1 MFRDVYRNTAPIRL
15 RDGVP
20 EVIRSPTSDTPTKS
34 WHKTLVTSHPSNT
47 PGTGLEVVV
56 LTSIVQVAPGPVAA
70 TASIR
75 YVSRN
80 LDRWSVL
87 EWSGMRL
94 RIFSTRS
101 LKRQKR
107 AESPGNQ
114 AVPRRFRSR
123 KLECR
128 SWFAL
133 DLCVR
138 LGSQRAKSRA
148 KCSIYDAFFPV
159 SPLPLAYLCRMLAIS
174 V

>member
-1 MFRDVYRNTAPIRL
+1 MIRRPPRSTLFPYTTLFR
-15 RDGVP
+15 
-20 EVIRSPTSDTPTKS
+20 S
-34 WHKTLVTSHPSNT
+34 
-47 PGTGLEVVV
+47 
-56 LTSIVQVAPGPVAA
+56 
-70 TASIR
+70 
-75 YVSRN
+75 SRN

-128 SWFAL
+128 SWFARSEEHTSEL
-133 DLCVR
+133 QSRSDIVCR
-138 LGSQRAKSRA
+138 LLLEKKNRFLQMLVNTGKAASIAEAVDMAVQPARRAAKLARPGAVHAAYFSGLSRGA
-148 KCSIYDAFFPV
+148 APHTT
-159 SPLPLAYLCRMLAIS
+159 YLGI
-174 V
+174 